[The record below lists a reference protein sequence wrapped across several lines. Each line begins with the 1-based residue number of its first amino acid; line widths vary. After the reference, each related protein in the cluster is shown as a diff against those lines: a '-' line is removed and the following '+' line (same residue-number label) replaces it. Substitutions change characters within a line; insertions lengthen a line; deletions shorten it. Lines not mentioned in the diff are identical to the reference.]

1 MQLSDQRDA
10 VIELVKLL
18 TWIIEIFFKRCA
30 NVERQPRDC
39 IAGSRRAPYPNVV
52 AWRGL
57 ELTDGYSAIRMA
69 QNSSGD
75 AFGFRGADER
85 RTKCEGER
93 LEDPRSVI
101 SPAEAAACD

>member
-39 IAGSRRAPYPNVV
+39 M
-52 AWRGL
+52 L
-57 ELTDGYSAIRMA
+57 EAAEFLIQTLPL
-69 QNSSGD
+69 
-75 AFGFRGADER
+75 GAD
-85 RTKCEGER
+85 
-93 LEDPRSVI
+93 
-101 SPAEAAACD
+101 